1 MPEDT
6 PIKINAS
13 AFIPVLIQIVT
24 KLLAI
29 AGAFLVTHGLMTE
42 DQVNAAMPAAVEQVV
57 GILLALGA
65 MAWAAWRSKHSN
77 DQKVEIVTN
86 PQTFVPTSVAV
97 VKDKG
102 QIGLPPSALAI
113 PVLFLLIAIPAAGLL
128 SACTTLGNDVRLNA
142 NKAFYTAQIALK
154 SAQQTTLAFCSA
166 PTKPVAACN
175 KAIDLLNE
183 GAKAEAAGFTAQQAG
198 NAADLQTAVTTL
210 TALPSQLA
218 DLGVLEAN

>member
-1 MPEDT
+1 MPENT
-6 PIKINAS
+6 PIKVDAS
-13 AFIPVLIQIVT
+13 AFIPVLIQIAT
-24 KLLAI
+24 KLLAM
-29 AGAFLVTHGLMTE
+29 AGAFLVAHGFMTE
-42 DQVNAAMPAAVEQVV
+42 DQMNAALPAAAEQIV
-57 GILLALGA
+57 GIVLALGA
-65 MAWAAWRSKHSN
+65 TAIAAWRSKRSN
-77 DQKVEIVTN
+77 DQKLAIVTS
-86 PQTFVPTSVAV
+86 PETFVPSTVAV
-97 VKDKG
+97 VKEKG
-102 QIGLPPSALAI
+102 SGPHPGTLAI
-113 PVLFLLIAIPAAGLL
+113 PVLFVLVAVPAMSLLG
-128 SACTTLGNDVRLNA
+128 ACTTLGNDVRLNA

>member
-1 MPEDT
+1 MPENT
-6 PIKINAS
+6 PIKVDAS
-13 AFIPVLIQIVT
+13 AFMPVLIQIVT
-24 KLLAI
+24 KLLAM
-29 AGAFLVTHGLMTE
+29 AGAFLVAHGFMTE
-42 DQVNAAMPAAVEQVV
+42 DQVNAALPAAVEQVV
-57 GILLALGA
+57 GIVLAVAA
-65 MAWAAWRSKHSN
+65 MAWAAYRSKRSN
-77 DQKVEIVTN
+77 DQKLAIVTS
-86 PQTFVPTSVAV
+86 PETYVPPSVAV
-97 VKDKG
+97 VKEKSG
-102 QIGLPPSALAI
+102 TTHPGALAI
-113 PVLFLLIAIPAAGLL
+113 PVLFLLVAVPAVGFL
-128 SACTTLGNDVRLNA
+128 SACATLGSDVRLNA

-175 KAIDLLNE
+175 KAIALLND

>member
-1 MPEDT
+1 MPEET
-6 PIKINAS
+6 PIKIDAS
-13 AFIPVLIQIVT
+13 AFMPVLIQIVT
-24 KLLAI
+24 KLLAM
-29 AGAFLVTHGLMTE
+29 AGAFLVAHGLMTE
-42 DQVNAAMPAAVEQVV
+42 DQVNAVLPGAVEQVV
-57 GILLALGA
+57 GIILALGA
-65 MAWAAWRSKHSN
+65 MAWAAYRSKRSN
-77 DQKVEIVTN
+77 DQKLAIVTS
-86 PQTFVPTSVAV
+86 PETFVPASVAV
-97 VKDKG
+97 VKEKG
-102 QIGLPPSALAI
+102 HATPPGALAI
-113 PVLFLLIAIPAAGLL
+113 PVLFLLVAVAASPLL
-128 SACTTLGNDVRLNA
+128 TACTTLGNDVRLNA

-183 GAKAEAAGFTAQQAG
+183 GAKAEAVGFTAQQAG